1 MPWLLRVVFPPGL
14 LKHYLNSVKMDAV
27 TLLIISFKCMTSSIF
42 FHIKKLSRVSTMQD
56 LLLSKYGFSFCCFRP
71 EPQQK
76 APLVPPPP
84 PPPPPPPLPDPT
96 PPEPEEEI
104 LGSDDEEQEDPAD
117 YCKGAVLAFP
127 LSHHIICFGEWTR
140 GG

>member
-1 MPWLLRVVFPPGL
+1 MHPSVLGSFVPRYTSRCMLHARDPQPPG
-14 LKHYLNSVKMDAV
+14 HGPISVG
-27 TLLIISFKCMTSSIF
+27 
-42 FHIKKLSRVSTMQD
+42 D
-56 LLLSKYGFSFCCFRP
+56 LLGTRPYSRRP

-84 PPPPPPPLPDPT
+84 PPPPPPPLADPA

-117 YCKGAVLAFP
+117 YCKGKLAPCIRF
-127 LSHHIICFGEWTR
+127 ITCIVFGDIDFNIVVV
-140 GG
+140 